1 MSNAT
6 GKAAEAF
13 RAAERKANESREGTG
28 RLPEGLA
35 GKEKGEETKG
45 ASGLCQEACGI
56 LF

>member
-28 RLPEGLA
+28 RLPEGLS

-45 ASGLCQEACGI
+45 ASGLGQEACGI